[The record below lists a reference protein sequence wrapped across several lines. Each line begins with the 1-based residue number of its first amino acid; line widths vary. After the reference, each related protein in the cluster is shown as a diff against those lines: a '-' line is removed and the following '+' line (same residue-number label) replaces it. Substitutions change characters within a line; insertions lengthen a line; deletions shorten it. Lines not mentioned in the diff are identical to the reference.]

1 MMEYEEEER
10 KDVSEEK
17 ELYDWQ
23 IEFKGY
29 IEIKGKHEKMPT
41 CYPVLRYLQR
51 AINEAIEKES
61 DKFRLYKYNAE
72 VTDYDGEEDVDIEF
86 ESDDME

>member
-1 MMEYEEEER
+1 MMEYEEEEK
-10 KDVSEEK
+10 KDVSEKK

-51 AINEAIEKES
+51 AINEAKKSRTSSGYINTMRK
-61 DKFRLYKYNAE
+61 
-72 VTDYDGEEDVDIEF
+72 
-86 ESDDME
+86 

>member
-1 MMEYEEEER
+1 M
-10 KDVSEEK
+10 EEK
-17 ELYDWQ
+17 EKKETERELYDWQ
-23 IEFKGY
+23 IEFKGF

-61 DKFRLYKYNAE
+61 DKFRLYKYTAE
-72 VTDYDGEEDVDIEF
+72 VTDYDGEEEIDF
-86 ESDDME
+86 ESDME

>member
-1 MMEYEEEER
+1 M
-10 KDVSEEK
+10 EEK
-17 ELYDWQ
+17 EKKETEQELYDWQ

-29 IEIKGKHEKMPT
+29 IEIKGKYEKMPT

-72 VTDYDGEEDVDIEF
+72 VTDYDGEEEIDF
-86 ESDDME
+86 ESDME

>member
-1 MMEYEEEER
+1 MVRVMMEEEEK
-10 KDVSEEK
+10 KDIDEER

-29 IEIKGKHEKMPT
+29 IEIKGKYEKMPT
-41 CYPVLRYLQR
+41 GYPMLRFLER
-51 AINEAIEKES
+51 AINEAIATDP

-72 VTDYDGEEDVDIEF
+72 VTDYDGEEEIDF
-86 ESDDME
+86 ELDLED